1 MDYVFPITDYR
12 LLITDYRLP
21 ITDYRLPIT
30 DYRSPVT
37 AHQSS
42 TLKEACQDFES
53 IFLYF
58 LLKQMR
64 STVPKTGFISGGK
77 AEEVFQQM
85 LDEELAKEMAK
96 AGGIGLGKMLEEQ
109 FGRESRSQGVKKS
122 TVHSP

>member
-1 MDYVFPITDYR
+1 MDYVF
-12 LLITDYRLP
+12 
-21 ITDYRLPIT
+21 PIT

-109 FGRESRSQGVKKS
+109 FGKKGLLNVIPVGGMDSRLRGNDKS
-122 TVHSP
+122 TRW